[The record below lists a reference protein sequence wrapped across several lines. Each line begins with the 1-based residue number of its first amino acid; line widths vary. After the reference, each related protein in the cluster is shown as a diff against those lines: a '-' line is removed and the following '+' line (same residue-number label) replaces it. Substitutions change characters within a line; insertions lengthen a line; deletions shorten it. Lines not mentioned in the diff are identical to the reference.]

1 MKKNKRIADRKS
13 SKFWGIFK
21 KIVLKVVPVSS
32 YVYKKMHL
40 KAVELTSSRRNTKKN
55 KLSFDVSVVDSCN
68 LNCVGCVAFSPLC
81 KDVYIDVSSFEKD
94 IKRIG
99 ELANGEVGYISL
111 SGGEVLQHPKLIE
124 ILDITRK
131 YLKKGDLSI
140 ITNGI
145 LLDKQSD
152 MFWNTCRKNNVKI
165 YITPYPIKLNI
176 DKIIELAKEYLISV
190 EWFSVGERDHFRKL
204 PLNIKGDGD
213 VSKNFRRCN
222 NSNTCVVLRDGK
234 IYPCG
239 SPAVIKYFNEYFDQH
254 FKVRDKDYIDIY
266 TTNDIDEILDF
277 VCKPIPFCR
286 YCDIDNM
293 KFGIAWRVSK
303 KDIKEWI

>member
-1 MKKNKRIADRKS
+1 MKETKEIVARKS
-13 SKFWGIFK
+13 SKFWGNLK

-32 YVYKKMHL
+32 LVYKKMHL
-40 KAVELTSSRRNTKKN
+40 KAVELASRRRNTKKA

-81 KDVYIDVSSFEKD
+81 KDVYVDISSFEND
-94 IKRIG
+94 IKQIG
-99 ELANGEVGYISL
+99 ELTNGEVGYMSL
-111 SGGEVLQHPKLIE
+111 SGGEVLQHPNIVE
-124 ILDITRK
+124 ILDVSRK
-131 YLKKGDLSI
+131 HLKNGELSI

-152 MFWNTCRKNNVKI
+152 MFWEVCRKNDIKI

-176 DKIIELAKEYLISV
+176 DKIVEFAKKYLVSV
-190 EWFSVGERDHFRKL
+190 EWFSVGEREHFRKL
-204 PLNIKGDGD
+204 PLNVEGKGD
-213 VSKNFRRCN
+213 VIKNFRRCN
-222 NSNTCVVLRDGK
+222 NSNTCVVLREGK

-239 SPAVIKYFNEYFDQH
+239 MPAVIRYFNEYFDQH
-254 FKVRDKDYIDIY
+254 FEVTEKDYIDIY
-266 TTNDIDEILDF
+266 TANNLDEILEF

-293 KFGIAWRVSK
+293 KFGIEWGVSK